1 MRKVAALYELG
12 TEVNSLKPIK
22 SFEKDP
28 KKAFEWYKRAADA
41 SEDSPGGGPDPI
53 ACYIV
58 GNSYGGGLPEAEVE
72 KDYEMAL
79 YYLNRAMNATAPR
92 INFDFGILEQEHI
105 PASYLRNHTPHSQDE
120 RYFCSAAFQTGLIYL
135 YGSQPEGETVRSR
148 THVDVNPDKALR
160 YWKEA
165 AVLGHAQASYN
176 IGIMYANGMGVKQ
189 DLFKAGKWFGRAL
202 KLDTTGKLVVPDGVN
217 VVEWE
222 ATKEEQKKEK
232 AASGLS
238 DKKQKKMKKRRA
250 RRQRRQQSDDALLGV
265 LLAVGSAVAVL
276 GVVWWYKR
284 SNRNN

>member
-12 TEVNSLKPIK
+12 TDVSSLKPIQ

-41 SEDSPGGGPDPI
+41 TENSPGGGPDPI
-53 ACYIV
+53 SCYIV

-135 YGSQPEGETVRSR
+135 YGSQPEGETVHSK
-148 THVDVNPDKALR
+148 THVDVDPHKALR

-176 IGIMYANGMGVKQ
+176 IAIMYANGMGVNQ
-189 DLFKAGKWFGRAL
+189 DLFEAGKWFGRAL
-202 KLDTTGKLVVPDGVN
+202 KLDTTGKLVVPDGVT

-222 ATKEEQKKEK
+222 ATKEQKKEK
-232 AASGLS
+232 AVSEGS

-250 RRQRRQQSDDALLGV
+250 RRQRKQQSDDVLLGI
-265 LLAVGSAVAVL
+265 LLAVGSAVAVA
-276 GVVWWYKR
+276 GAIWWYKR
-284 SNRNN
+284 SNRSN